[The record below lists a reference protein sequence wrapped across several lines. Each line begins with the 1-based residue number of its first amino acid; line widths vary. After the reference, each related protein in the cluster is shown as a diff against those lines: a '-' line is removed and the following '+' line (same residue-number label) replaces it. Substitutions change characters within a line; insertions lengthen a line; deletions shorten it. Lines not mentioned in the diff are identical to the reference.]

1 MNTNDNINENTNNIS
16 PEMVYKYLV
25 YTQLNEA
32 DEKPFL
38 DVEEE
43 KFKSEKESFE
53 FFMNIGETKRAE
65 QELERLMFKQVSLS
79 VANLFAN
86 TYCEEGE
93 EGLKKSKGKLVLDMD
108 KVPCRKNRIL
118 WAFENNKMGWLD
130 HAVCEISRIVQMTFG
145 ITTKSIKFVCD
156 GKKLAKVNMKKQLA

>member
-1 MNTNDNINENTNNIS
+1 MNTKNNINENTNNIS
-16 PEMVYKYLV
+16 PEMVYNYLV

-43 KFKSEKESFE
+43 KFQSEKESFD
-53 FFMNIGETKRAE
+53 FFIGIGEIKRAE
-65 QELERLMFKQVSLS
+65 QELEKLMFKQVSLS

-93 EGLKKSKGKLVLDMD
+93 QGLKKSKGKLVLDMD

-118 WAFENNKMGWLD
+118 WAFENAKIDWLS

-145 ITTKSIKFVCD
+145 IKTKSILFISN